1 MLHGRDPV
9 AAPDVGTGIT
19 LQNATDLRVTFIASD
34 EKKAR
39 KCFRRWLTDVRT
51 RTASAPGES
60 RTKKWPLD
68 DPASVHFVG
77 TARTRVDGRHGTARH
92 GTARHGTARHGTARH
107 GTARHGTERNG
118 TERNGTERNGTERN
132 GTERNGTER
141 NGTER
146 NGTATA
152 VATVQLLLFIG
163 ATTATY
169 SYYTAIAINTV
180 IGTTTA
186 IARATIHH

>member
-1 MLHGRDPV
+1 MY
-9 AAPDVGTGIT
+9 
-19 LQNATDLRVTFIASD
+19 
-34 EKKAR
+34 
-39 KCFRRWLTDVRT
+39 
-51 RTASAPGES
+51 APG
-60 RTKKWPLD
+60 RPAPLVKAERRNGHSMTQ
-68 DPASVHFVG
+68 PRCISWEPPEHVLMGG
-77 TARTRVDGRHGTARH
+77 TARHGTARH